1 MSTLPAALSWIT
13 ELATPSPSATIDP
26 DVVTPGFAGFAAIAL
41 VAIVAVFLVGDM
53 LRRIR
58 RAGYRAE
65 IDEQLDAEEA
75 GAQAQDAGDATEASE
90 ATEDDDPTDG
100 DDPRP

>member
-26 DVVTPGFAGFAAIAL
+26 DVVTPGFAGFVAIAL
-41 VAIVAVFLVGDM
+41 VAIVAVFLIIDM

-58 RAGYRAE
+58 RAGYRADV
-65 IDEQLDAEEA
+65 DEQLDAEEA
-75 GAQAQDAGDATEASE
+75 QARAAVE
-90 ATEDDDPTDG
+90 ATEVDDQSIDTG
-100 DDPRP
+100 DELPGR